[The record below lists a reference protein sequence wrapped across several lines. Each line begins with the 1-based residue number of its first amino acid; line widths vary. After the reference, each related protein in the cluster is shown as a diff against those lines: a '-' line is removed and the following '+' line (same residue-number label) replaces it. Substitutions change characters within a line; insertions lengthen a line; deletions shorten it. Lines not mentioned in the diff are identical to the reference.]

1 MRYLITG
8 GAGLL
13 GSHLA
18 ERLLKPRRADGLKQ
32 QQAVGGHHDMRTVL
46 RRQFGGVVDV
56 LIRGEL
62 RSEAQ
67 ILVDQHLRL
76 VVTLDNSLL
85 DELKLEQLM
94 RVHCRVDPSSVIL
107 AVAA

>member
-1 MRYLITG
+1 MTASITHESGRGLQLEIGAKVFVLIKASAVEITP
-8 GAGLL
+8 AATASRL
-13 GSHLA
+13 G
-18 ERLLKPRRADGLKQ
+18 
-32 QQAVGGHHDMRTVL
+32 TN
-46 RRQFGGVVDV
+46 QFGGVVDV